1 MKKNLVLLLISCS
14 VINYLFAQAPKS
26 YTSSEI
32 LLQLKKLNTVGSV
45 LYIAAHPDDEN
56 TRLITYLANEKCL
69 RTGYL
74 SLTRGDGGQNLI
86 GSEQGIELGMI
97 RTQELLAARRIDGGE
112 QFFTRAYDFGYSK
125 NPEETFTKWNHDSI
139 LSDVVWVIR
148 NFRPDIIITRF
159 ATDGSGGHGHHTAS
173 AILAEEAF
181 DAAADPTRFPEQLQ
195 YVSVWQTRRMFYN
208 SAARFFN
215 PAADLSKLIK
225 LDVGGYNPLL
235 GKSYGEIAAE
245 SRSMHKSQGFGSAKQ
260 RGESFEY
267 FKPIKGDTT
276 GLKDIFEGIDFTWKR
291 LKKKDPKL
299 DNEYL
304 YNINWLQTNIPEL
317 IDTYKKGNID
327 SIYISCLDLSL
338 SIDRFFTSQ
347 RNLVISKPEKE
358 ITYLD
363 YLRKPAEFTPYYY
376 LVKLKDEIIQHVL
389 GVHVELTS
397 DRYYVSNQSPLP
409 LTLTGILRANLTY
422 SGPVLFWSIGDINK
436 DKETDRYKYLENNK
450 VAIIKDT
457 VDLQAKHIAEFY
469 RLLEFE
475 TDTCYY
481 WEKLN
486 SEPYWLKNS
495 IKQDRFNYNFYNPP
509 NDGLNYQATLDMV
522 MEYPNTYIKLRPQY
536 KWVDPEKGELYR
548 PVVITTPVMLNLTQK
563 SFVFTDE
570 KPKEIKVIVK
580 AGKDNI
586 QTKATAKLPQ
596 GWTME
601 PAFANINLPKKGDEQ
616 IVSFFIKPSNN
627 STIETIQFTA
637 EIDGVE
643 YTKGIKEIKY
653 DHIPVQTWFP
663 EAEAKLVKVEVKKT
677 FNSVGYIQGA
687 GDEIPASLEQMGY
700 KVFLITDEQLQNG
713 NLNEFPAIVL
723 GVRAFNT
730 NEKLQQYKQRVFDY
744 VKNGGNLI
752 VQYNTN
758 SFAGPLKEQISPVPF
773 KLSRDRVTIEEAPV
787 GFLLPEHP
795 VLNFPNKITNADF
808 DGWIQER
815 GIYFASEIDSS
826 FQCPLSMNDPGEKP
840 NKGSLIIAKYGKGNY
855 IYTGLAFFRELP
867 AGVPG
872 AYRLFANILSLKN
885 GK

>member
-1 MKKNLVLLLISCS
+1 MKKISLFILSIFVTVLV
-14 VINYLFAQAPKS
+14 NAQAPKS

-56 TRLITYLANEKCL
+56 TRLIAYLANEKFL

-112 QFFTRAYDFGYSK
+112 QFFTRAYDFGFSK
-125 NPEETFTKWNHDSI
+125 NPEETFTKWSHDSI
-139 LSDVVWVIR
+139 LSDMVWVIR

-173 AILAEEAF
+173 AMLAEEAF

-195 YVSVWQTRRMFYN
+195 YVSVWKTRRMFWN
-208 SAARFFN
+208 VSTRFAN
-215 PAADLSKLIK
+215 PNADMSPYIK

-267 FKPIKGDTT
+267 FKSIKGDTT

-291 LKKKDPKL
+291 FKAGRFPIKPLENLIK
-299 DNEYL
+299 N
-304 YNINWLQTNIPEL
+304 YNVSNPELSINDAFKL
-317 IDTYKKGNID
+317 IDTLPYYELDYQTETEKTIQLYEIIKNISGLWTEQTSDVFQISNKDTISLTSQILNRLNSKKIILNSVSSSALSFEKKIDSVLSRDKAFTYKEKYFLNKPFVEYNSGKLIKMRNMFSFEYKKLYPYNENKFTYVD
-327 SIYISCLDLSL
+327 VAYQSFSFSI
-338 SIDRFFTSQ
+338 
-347 RNLVISKPEKE
+347 N
-358 ITYLD
+358 
-363 YLRKPAEFTPYYY
+363 
-376 LVKLKDEIIQHVL
+376 
-389 GVHVELTS
+389 G
-397 DRYYVSNQSPLP
+397 
-409 LTLTGILRANLTY
+409 
-422 SGPVLFWSIGDINK
+422 
-436 DKETDRYKYLENNK
+436 
-450 VAIIKDT
+450 
-457 VDLQAKHIAEFY
+457 
-469 RLLEFE
+469 
-475 TDTCYY
+475 
-481 WEKLN
+481 
-486 SEPYWLKNS
+486 
-495 IKQDRFNYNFYNPP
+495 FNYNQFTTP
-509 NDGLNYQATLDMV
+509 
-522 MEYPNTYIKLRPQY
+522 IY

-548 PVVITTPVMLNLTQK
+548 PLVITPPVMINLTQK

-586 QTKATAKLPQ
+586 QTKLRANLPQ
-596 GWTME
+596 GWTIE
-601 PAFANINLPKKGDEQ
+601 PTFTNITLPKKGDEQ
-616 IVSFFIKPSNN
+616 IVSFSIKPSNN
-627 STIETIQFTA
+627 STIETIQFSA
-637 EIDGVE
+637 EINGIS

-663 EAEAKLVKVEVKKT
+663 EAEAKLVKIDVKKT
-677 FNSVGYIQGA
+677 FNTVGYIQGA
-687 GDEIPASLEQMGY
+687 GDEVPASLEQMGY
-700 KVFLITDEQLQNG
+700 KVVMITDEQLQNG

-744 VKNGGNLI
+744 VKEGGNLI

-758 SFAGPLKEQISPVPF
+758 SFFGPLKDQISPVPF

-787 GFLLPEHP
+787 TFLLPEHS
-795 VLNFPNKITNADF
+795 VLNFPNKITNSDF

-815 GIYFASEIDSS
+815 GIYFGTDMDSS

-840 NKGSLIIAKYGKGNY
+840 NQGSLIIAKYGKGNY
-855 IYTGLAFFRELP
+855 VYTGLAFFRELP

-872 AYRLFANILSLKN
+872 AYRLFANLLSLPKN
-885 GK
+885 MQKLPR